1 MSSTNLL
8 VGFGRRDLT
17 PDYPVPLAGYGNTRK
32 RMNQGWYNRI
42 YATCIAITDEKEQ
55 TFLLFTVDTIRC
67 VQSWTNAV
75 RQRICA
81 QTDIPA
87 EHIMLCAT
95 HTHSAPDIGAAL
107 DEASQFFSDYVDT
120 LTAAAMDALSDRVST
135 KAAAT
140 GKTQI
145 PGLTFVRHFT
155 LEDGSVTGDNFGSA
169 AGHTITG
176 YTMPADEQMQLLRLI
191 RDGKPDVLLINWQ
204 AHPTVASNSVTES
217 GRLLRPFL
225 GADYVGSCRD
235 YVEAETGMLFAFFQ
249 GASGNLNSR
258 TRIKAD
264 MPTTDYR
271 TYGQRVGSFV
281 VEALNSMEEAY
292 VGGLQTKQQIYVGK
306 LDHTEDGMVET
317 ARKIYEAWTQTNNLA
332 ETKKMGEPFGI
343 HSPYHAGAVIRRSKA
358 GTERSVEIN
367 AIALGDV
374 ALITAPYEM
383 FCNSG
388 QFIKENS
395 PYATTFICTSSNDV
409 ANYIASGEAFDHGC
423 YEVDNRTF
431 VRGTAEELADA
442 YVQMLGELKNA

>member
-32 RMNQGWYNRI
+32 RMHQGWYNRI

-55 TFLLFTVDTIRC
+55 TFLLFTVDTVRC

-75 RQRICA
+75 RQRIFE
-81 QTDIPA
+81 QTGIPA
-87 EHIMLCAT
+87 EHVMLCGT
-95 HTHSAPDIGAAL
+95 HTHSGPDIGAAL
-107 DEASQFFSDYVDT
+107 DEESQFFGDYVDT

-135 KAAAT
+135 KAAAV
-140 GKTQI
+140 GKTQV
-145 PGLTFVRHFT
+145 PGLTFVRHYY
-155 LEDGSVTGDNFGSA
+155 LENNAVVGDNFGNSK
-169 AGHTITG
+169 GHQIVG
-176 YTMPADEQMQLLRLI
+176 YTMPADEQMQMVRLI
-191 RDGKPDVLLINWQ
+191 RDGKPDVLLVNWQ

-225 GADYVGSCRD
+225 GSDYVGSCRD
-235 YVEAETGMLFAFFQ
+235 YVEAQTGMLFAFFQ

-258 TRIKAD
+258 SRIAAD

-271 TYGQRVGSFV
+271 TYGQQVGRHV
-281 VEALNSMEEAY
+281 VDALNNMAEAY
-292 VGGLQTKQQIYVGK
+292 VGSLQTRQQIYVGK

-317 ARKIYEAWTQTNNLA
+317 ARRIYEEWTRTNDLA
-332 ETKKMGEPFGI
+332 ATKKMGEPFGI
-343 HSPYHAGAVIRRSKA
+343 HSPYHAGAIIRRSKA

-374 ALITAPYEM
+374 AFITAPYEM

-388 QFIKENS
+388 QFIKEHS
-395 PYATTFICTSSNDV
+395 PYDTTFICTSSNDV
-409 ANYIASGEAFDHGC
+409 ANYIASSQAFDHGC

-442 YVQMLGELKNA
+442 YVQMLKEMK